1 MPSRAAARER
11 YSFAS
16 LEEILEMPD
25 LLAVQKDSFEWFMR
39 HGLQDVP
46 RGPDVRWRRQHVL
59 HGRAGLPTG
68 DGRQP
73 ERALW
78 LHGVLHGVLH

>member
-39 HGLQDVP
+39 HGLQDVFSDSHLGQNSP
-46 RGPDVRWRRQHVL
+46 RLNVVSSITPTRC
-59 HGRAGLPTG
+59 RAS
-68 DGRQP
+68 
-73 ERALW
+73 
-78 LHGVLHGVLH
+78 